1 MFSFSMSDKNEISLE
16 DEVLDNVV
24 KYRWLLSV
32 LLGPVWGFLGIK
44 GLFGIALYGVVI
56 TMFSLSIVRK
66 SG

>member
-1 MFSFSMSDKNEISLE
+1 MSDKNEISVE
-16 DEVLDNVV
+16 DEVLDKVV

-32 LLGPVWGFLGIK
+32 LLGPIWGCVGLT
-44 GLFGIALYGVVI
+44 GLFGIALYGIVI

>member
-1 MFSFSMSDKNEISLE
+1 MSDKNEISLE